1 MKIHFERPI
10 ACRLYSALGLLI
22 WLHSAVEAAADTEE
36 ATADEQKLEAL
47 AVCMSNL
54 ESEVGL
60 IRLNLMQ
67 DEVYC
72 ALTEP
77 HRQ

>member
-1 MKIHFERPI
+1 MKIHFERPN
-10 ACRLYSALGLLI
+10 ACRLYTALGQLL
-22 WLHSAVEAAADTEE
+22 WLHSVVDAAADTEE
-36 ATADEQKLEAL
+36 STADEQKLEAL
-47 AVCMSNL
+47 AVVMDGL
-54 ESEVGL
+54 KSEVGL
-60 IRLNLMQ
+60 RRLNLMQ

>member
-10 ACRLYSALGLLI
+10 ACRLYSALGQLL
-22 WLHSAVEAAADTEE
+22 WLHSAVKAADD
-36 ATADEQKLEAL
+36 DEQKLEAL
-47 AVCMSNL
+47 AVAMSNL

-60 IRLNLMQ
+60 RRLNLMQ
-67 DEVYC
+67 DEVSC
-72 ALTEP
+72 ALPEP

>member
-10 ACRLYSALGLLI
+10 ACRLYSALGQLL
-22 WLHSAVEAAADTEE
+22 WLHSAVGAAADTEE

-54 ESEVGL
+54 ESEIGL
-60 IRLNLMQ
+60 HRLNLMQ

-72 ALTEP
+72 ALIEP

>member
-10 ACRLYSALGLLI
+10 ACRLYSALGQLL
-22 WLHSAVEAAADTEE
+22 WLHSAVGAAADTEHVS
-36 ATADEQKLEAL
+36 ADEQKLEAL

-60 IRLNLMQ
+60 RRLNQMQ

-77 HRQ
+77 HLQ